1 MNEAAEQSQGVGI
14 NKRVAYVLGGI
25 LTLFLVYTAGFGTMT
40 DSVQRGLPLMI
51 AFAIIFLT
59 VPIKATPS
67 SNGAVN
73 SVLFLINALFFIA
86 NILSITYII
95 WVEDDLVYR
104 LGNPNTWDV
113 LAFSAG
119 FLCVVEAARRVTPP
133 AFFWVVMAF
142 IAYALFGNYIPGNF
156 GHPGYPIGE
165 LVSYLYFSN
174 EGIFGLA
181 LNVMVNVIF
190 IFLLFGTMVEVS
202 GLGNSI
208 VKIGLALVG
217 RLRGGPA
224 LSAIFASGLFG
235 SISGSGASNV
245 LTTGT
250 FTIPLMSKVGY
261 RPAFAGAVEAVAS
274 TGGHIVP
281 PIMASTVFVM
291 AEIIGVP
298 YIQIAA
304 AAAIP
309 ALLYYMCLFAIV
321 YLRAHKDDIQPI
333 PVGEAPSLFETLK
346 KGGIFFLPVGLLI
359 LLLMRGF
366 TPTYSCFYSVVFML
380 ALMLLTGKPNRNPK
394 AYLDICDTTARN
406 SLMLFGCLASIGI
419 IIGIIALTGVGV
431 KFSILVSSIA
441 EANLFYALTMAMVA
455 AMILSMGMPVLPAY
469 LLVVVVSGTAL
480 QKLGLTPLASHMFV
494 FYFASLAGITP
505 PVCISAYTAA
515 GIAGSNP
522 VRTAML
528 ALWVGSIGFVIPYMF
543 AYNPALLLMGTTSE
557 ILWVTSMCLVGIAS
571 FALCLEGY
579 LRATLHI
586 ISRGIFLLA
595 GLMLIF
601 PDSSVNLIGLGTFAA
616 CFVVNFVFSTQLG
629 ARPKREAQ

>member
-1 MNEAAEQSQGVGI
+1 MENTEGHSDGVRVSQ
-14 NKRVAYVLGGI
+14 RFAYGLGFI
-25 LTLFLVYTAGFGTMT
+25 LTMFLVYTAGFGTMT
-40 DSVQRGLPLMI
+40 DSIQRGLPLMI
-51 AFAIIFLT
+51 AFAIMFLT
-59 VPIKATPS
+59 VPIVKSQS
-67 SNGAVN
+67 SIAIVNHLLLAV
-73 SVLFLINALFFIA
+73 NALFFLA
-86 NILSITYII
+86 NILSISYII

-119 FLCVVEAARRVTPP
+119 FLCVIEAARRVTPP
-133 AFFWVVMAF
+133 AFFWVVIAF
-142 IAYALFGNYIPGNF
+142 VAYALFGNLIPGKF
-156 GHPGYPIGE
+156 GHPGYEIGE

-181 LNVMVNVIF
+181 LNVMVNIIF
-190 IFLLFGTMVEVS
+190 IFLLFGTMVEAS

-321 YLRAHKDDIQPI
+321 FIRAHKDGIQPI
-333 PVGEAPSLFETLK
+333 PRGEAPPLMQTLL
-346 KGGIFFLPVGLLI
+346 KGGIFFLPVGLLV
-359 LLLMRGF
+359 LLLMRGY

-380 ALMLLTGKPNRNPK
+380 ALMLLTGKPGRNPK

-406 SLMLFGCLASIGI
+406 SLMLFGSLAAIGV
-419 IIGIIALTGVGV
+419 IIGVIALTGVGV
-431 KFSILVSSIA
+431 KFSILVTSIA
-441 EANLFYALTMAMVA
+441 EANLFYALTMAMLA

-469 LLVVVVSGTAL
+469 LLVVVVAGSAL
-480 QKLGLTPLASHMFV
+480 QKLGLTPLGSHMFV
-494 FYFASLAGITP
+494 FYYASLAGITP

-528 ALWVGSIGFVIPYMF
+528 ALWVGSIGFVIPYVF
-543 AYNPALLLMGTTSE
+543 AYNPALLLMGTASE
-557 ILWVTSMCLVGIAS
+557 ILWSTSMCLVGIAC

-579 LRATLHI
+579 LRANLHI
-586 ISRGIFLLA
+586 ISRAVFLLA
-595 GLMLIF
+595 GLLLIW
-601 PDSSVNLIGLGTFAA
+601 PDSAANLAGLGAFGA
-616 CFVVNFVFSTQLG
+616 CFAVNFVFGAQLG
-629 ARPKREAQ
+629 SRAEYEA